1 MNGVSSRWDLCGGR
15 EEGMKYTASRWK
27 RRCTA
32 CATAMCPAWGG
43 SNVPP
48 KSATERR
55 WAAPDGLCAPCDI
68 NDPPDLAPGNDF
80 PRSEN
85 RAAVQSR
92 EAALRLL
99 LLPLPPPSAGDLA
112 SSTSR

>member
-1 MNGVSSRWDLCGGR
+1 MNGVSSPGDLCGGR

-32 CATAMCPAWGG
+32 CATAMCPVWGG
-43 SNVPP
+43 SKVPP

-68 NDPPDLAPGNDF
+68 NDPPDEAPGNAF

-85 RAAVQSR
+85 RAAVVFRGAASR
-92 EAALRLL
+92 
-99 LLPLPPPSAGDLA
+99 LPLLHLPSPPSTGDLA
-112 SSTSR
+112 GLP